1 MTDQTA
7 EHYQRVAASYDDL
20 WTYDPDYVRQFSR
33 AMTDA
38 LRLIP
43 SDAIADVGCGT
54 GLYTRQLC
62 ADLRPTRPIL
72 CVDPAP
78 AMLDRLPSAPGLRP
92 LLASAEDLA
101 SGHVGLPDA
110 GPLDAVIMK
119 ESIHHVADRGGVI
132 DGLTSMLSR
141 HGRILV
147 VMLPRTIAHP
157 LFQAA
162 HDRFEALQPDPD
174 EVRQLLADAGLRASV
189 SYRTFHVAV
198 DRARYVHMLESRYMS
213 VLNEFSESEL
223 AAGIA
228 QFGRA
233 YRDEPVIR
241 FDDHFAFVTG
251 WVRPG

>member
-1 MTDQTA
+1 VTDQIA

-33 AMTDA
+33 SMIDA

-43 SDAIADVGCGT
+43 SDAIADIGCGT

-62 ADLRPTRPIL
+62 EDLRPTRPIL

-78 AMLDRLPSAPGLRP
+78 AMLDRIPAAPGLRP
-92 LLASAEDLA
+92 MLASAEDLA

-119 ESIHHVADRGGVI
+119 ESIHHVADRGGVLG
-132 DGLTSMLSR
+132 GLTSMLSR

-147 VMLPRTIAHP
+147 VMLPTTIAHP

-162 HDRFEALQPDPD
+162 HDRFEALQPDP
-174 EVRQLLADAGLRASV
+174 EEIVELLDAAGLRASV
-189 SYRTFHVAV
+189 SYRTFHTAIE
-198 DRARYVHMLESRYMS
+198 RERYVHMLESRYMS

-223 AAGIA
+223 AAGVA
-228 QFGRA
+228 QFRRA
-233 YRDEPVIR
+233 YRDPVLR
-241 FDDHFAFVTG
+241 FDDHFAFVKG
-251 WVRPG
+251 WTRSS

>member
-1 MTDQTA
+1 VTDQTA
-7 EHYQRVAASYDDL
+7 EHYQRVAASYDEL
-20 WTYDPDYVRQFSR
+20 WTYDPDYVRGFSR
-33 AMTDA
+33 AMIDA

-43 SDAIADVGCGT
+43 SDAIADIGCGT

-62 ADLRPTRPIL
+62 EDLRPTRPIL
-72 CVDPAP
+72 CVDPTP
-78 AMLDRLPSAPGLRP
+78 AMLDRLPTSPGLRP
-92 LLASAEDLA
+92 LLATAEDLA

-119 ESIHHVADRGGVI
+119 EAIHHVADRRGVLA
-132 DGLTSMLSR
+132 GLTSMLSR

-157 LFQAA
+157 LFQTA

-198 DRARYVHMLESRYMS
+198 ERARYVHMLESRYMS
-213 VLNEFSESEL
+213 VLNEFSETEL
-223 AAGIA
+223 AAGIS
-228 QFGRA
+228 QFRRA
-233 YRDEPVIR
+233 YRDDPVIR
-241 FDDHFAFVTG
+241 FDDHVAFVTG